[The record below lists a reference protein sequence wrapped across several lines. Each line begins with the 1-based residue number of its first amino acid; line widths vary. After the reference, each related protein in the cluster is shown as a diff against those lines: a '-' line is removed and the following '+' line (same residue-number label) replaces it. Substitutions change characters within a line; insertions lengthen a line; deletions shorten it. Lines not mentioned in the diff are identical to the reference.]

1 MKRIGRYN
9 IDRAM
14 MVSVTDRWMDF
25 SEQNAELSKPDDTLR
40 LKKNF
45 CFEQQAGLVLLLP
58 KGKMFQLLL
67 RGNFF
72 YFHLKWDLPWTWQSQ
87 TNLHKRGTIVRT
99 GKKKMKYVF
108 LFLNLRM
115 RRFLPGWKRTKQGQA
130 WSCGMT
136 TMKL

>member
-1 MKRIGRYN
+1 MEDITL
-9 IDRAM
+9 I
-14 MVSVTDRWMDF
+14 VLWWCLWLTDGWISLSRMQSFLNLMILWGLRKTFDF
-25 SEQNAELSKPDDTLR
+25 
-40 LKKNF
+40 
-45 CFEQQAGLVLLLP
+45 FEQQAGLVLLLP
-58 KGKMFQLLL
+58 KGKMFQLLLL

>member
-1 MKRIGRYN
+1 
-9 IDRAM
+9 M

-72 YFHLKWDLPWTWQSQ
+72 YFHLKWDLP
-87 TNLHKRGTIVRT
+87 
-99 GKKKMKYVF
+99 
-108 LFLNLRM
+108 
-115 RRFLPGWKRTKQGQA
+115 
-130 WSCGMT
+130 
-136 TMKL
+136 